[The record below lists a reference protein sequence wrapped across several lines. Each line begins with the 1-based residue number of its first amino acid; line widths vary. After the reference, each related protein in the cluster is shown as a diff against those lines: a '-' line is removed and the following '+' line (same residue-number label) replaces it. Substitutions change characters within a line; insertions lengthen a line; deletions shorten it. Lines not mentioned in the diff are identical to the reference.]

1 MTDLVWPSPDY
12 TVKVDGVAV
21 TSVSRSPSGSY
32 ASYADNHEVKVEV
45 KPAVPRTACVVRPYR
60 SGRVV
65 TMSAGKASFTTLP
78 GEEVSV
84 EFNGDLSTCWTAA
97 RSPT

>member
-1 MTDLVWPSPDY
+1 MTDLVWPGHDY

-32 ASYADNHEVKVEV
+32 ADNHEVKLEV

-65 TMSAGKASFTTLP
+65 TMSAGKSSFTTLP